1 MSRHRAMRGPARRG
15 VARWPVAVLISVLL
29 VGLVW
34 LGYSYA
40 GDLLERHAAAQ
51 LASCSEGEETLTVAV
66 TPSMAEVIQQAALA
80 WTKSHPVV
88 LDRCMRAEVA
98 TVPPQ
103 AVLDGLTTGWD
114 TKALG
119 ARPGAWLPESSLWIN
134 RLAAQDAR
142 LLGSEPASVATS
154 PVVLAMPETAA
165 VAIREGNAFTWGDL
179 PELVSDP
186 AAWAPLGHPE
196 WGAFRLAVPDVAA
209 NPASALALQAVLAS
223 SSPQGGGPVSVD
235 MLNSAG
241 VSEAMRLLAG
251 AAPPAVAATT
261 LDALT
266 LLAGAADLRTAAF
279 QAVPTLEHDLYRRN
293 IGADGSPL
301 PMSPLT
307 GVVVGGPTPTADFPF
322 IAITDER
329 VDQLQV
335 RAAQKFRE
343 FLQTGPQQ
351 LELSKAGLRVP
362 GTKVRPDPAP
372 GIRWAVTQQDLTAA
386 DANTTQQIS
395 AAWNNAGGT
404 GQVVTVLIDV
414 SRSMLEDGGGGKN
427 RLDWVKEALHGQIGR
442 FGTGSLGL
450 WIFSREIGEQK
461 QAYRQLVRTGP
472 VSEQR
477 AALDEAVNA
486 IRAASATFL
495 YPSLLAVYDSA
506 LANFE
511 QGRTNR
517 VVLVTDG
524 PDDSDLSYDQFKRE
538 LAERRQANPHLPISV
553 IAIGPDP
560 DRAELTEL
568 ARETGGSFST
578 VKDGTGV
585 EAALGR
591 VLSDS

>member
-1 MSRHRAMRGPARRG
+1 MTRHRALRGPARRG
-15 VARWPVAVLISVLL
+15 VARWPVAVVVCGLL
-29 VGLVW
+29 AGLVW

-40 GDLLERHAAAQ
+40 GDLLERRAAAQ
-51 LASCSEGEETLTVAV
+51 LASCSEGEDTLTIAVA
-66 TPSMAEVIQQAALA
+66 PALGEVIGQAALA
-80 WTKSHPVV
+80 WTKRHPVV

-98 TVPPQ
+98 AVAPQ

-119 ARPGAWLPESSLWIN
+119 ARPGAWLPESTLWIN

-154 PVVLAMPETAA
+154 PVVLAMPEGAA
-165 VAIREGNAFTWGDL
+165 AAIREGSMFTWGEL
-179 PELVSDP
+179 PELVNDP
-186 AAWAPLGHPE
+186 AGWQRFGHPE
-196 WGAFRLAVPDVAA
+196 WGGLKLAMPAVSG

-223 SSPQGGGPVSVD
+223 ASPKGSGPVTVD
-235 MLNSAG
+235 MLNAPG
-241 VSEAMRLLAG
+241 VSDAMRRLADA
-251 AAPPAVAATT
+251 AAPAVPPTT
-261 LDALT
+261 QDALT
-266 LLAGAADLRTAAF
+266 ALAGAADLATAPF
-279 QAVPTLEHDLYRRN
+279 QAVPTLEYDLYRRN
-293 IGADGSPL
+293 VGADGSPL

-322 IAITDER
+322 IAITDQR

-351 LELSKAGLRVP
+351 QALSRAGLRVP
-362 GTKVRPDPAP
+362 DSKERPNPAP
-372 GIRWAVTQQDLTAA
+372 GIRWAITQQNLTAA

-395 AAWNNAGGT
+395 AAWTNAGGT
-404 GQVVTVLIDV
+404 GQVVTVLVDV
-414 SRSMLEDGGGGKN
+414 SRSMLEDGGDGKN
-427 RLDWVKEALHGQIGR
+427 RLDQVKAALHGQIGR

-450 WIFSREIGEQK
+450 WIFSREIGVQK
-461 QAYRQLVRTGP
+461 QPYRRLVATGP

-477 AALDEAVNA
+477 AALDQAVDG

-495 YPSLLAVYDSA
+495 YPSLLAVYDDA
-506 LANFE
+506 LAHLDPD
-511 QGRTNR
+511 RTNR
-517 VVLVTDG
+517 VVLITDG
-524 PDDSDLSYDQFKRE
+524 PDDSDLTYDVFRGE
-538 LAERRQANPHLPISV
+538 LAKRRVDNPHLPVSV

-568 ARETGGSFST
+568 ARDTGGSFST
-578 VKDGTGV
+578 VKDATGV

-591 VLSDS
+591 LLSDS